1 MPSIIAPYPLQGV
14 WAMSSNIGSVRYDK
28 KSDSW
33 FVDLRWKSERHRIFR
48 MPIQGGM
55 LIPCTSEDMGN
66 ALKIIIN
73 TQIDMGIFHPD
84 RFKVKKPTHL
94 KVYAKQWFERQTHL
108 MKATKRGYR
117 IYLDK
122 YIVPALGDK
131 FITDITEKDLE
142 DLVKAISQGGKTK
155 DNVLGCMMKILH
167 DAERAHDI
175 DKAPAKPVMRGT
187 DKVVDP
193 EIIWLE
199 PAEQE
204 KILAHLA
211 PKYRPIYMFGVLTG
225 CRPSEA
231 RALQWNDVK
240 LSRGEI
246 VFRHAF
252 DIYENL
258 VPVKGKR
265 PLPVPITDEL
275 RTLLEETPKNL
286 SEYVFMNPDT
296 GKPFTKALGKV
307 FHNAS
312 VKALGY
318 SIGMAKATRTSF
330 AQQLANSGMDIHM
343 VARWLRHSGTR
354 ITKRYYEYKTSSMK
368 SAVDKVRSIR

>member
-1 MPSIIAPYPLQGV
+1 
-14 WAMSSNIGSVRYDK
+14 
-28 KSDSW
+28 
-33 FVDLRWKSERHRIFR
+33 
-48 MPIQGGM
+48 
-55 LIPCTSEDMGN
+55 
-66 ALKIIIN
+66 
-73 TQIDMGIFHPD
+73 
-84 RFKVKKPTHL
+84 
-94 KVYAKQWFERQTHL
+94 
-108 MKATKRGYR
+108 
-117 IYLDK
+117 
-122 YIVPALGDK
+122 
-131 FITDITEKDLE
+131 
-142 DLVKAISQGGKTK
+142 
-155 DNVLGCMMKILH
+155 MMKILH

-275 RTLLEETPKNL
+275 RTLSLKRP
-286 SEYVFMNPDT
+286 P
-296 GKPFTKALGKV
+296 
-307 FHNAS
+307 
-312 VKALGY
+312 
-318 SIGMAKATRTSF
+318 RTS
-330 AQQLANSGMDIHM
+330 
-343 VARWLRHSGTR
+343 R
-354 ITKRYYEYKTSSMK
+354 SMC
-368 SAVDKVRSIR
+368 S